1 MLDLSSLITV
11 SFSSVF
17 RTHKFA
23 PVHNCIPQMPM
34 EQQGINWIRFLRKY
48 GPIPRNDN
56 MYDEAIHQ
64 SATRARLEPIIFDH
78 PFRHEVLE
86 CFDSASSATSV
97 VLTGA
102 AGDGKTHLCRQ
113 VWQTVTNKAV
123 LDEPYVTTQVNFH
136 GQGSVRL
143 HIIKDLSEWI
153 PQAGANWEQ
162 DKERVLQRFCESVY
176 EEEPKDIFLIAAN
189 DGQLV
194 DSWRFLSDTESVV
207 KTRKLFEYLLVN
219 DLRSG
224 EGARL
229 KFFNLSRGDSADLLE
244 RALDALISHEGWL
257 HCYQGAAEEFD
268 AFGPNCPIRQNYEL
282 LQTPLVRRR
291 LKELFQLCDFNELHV
306 PIRQILLLLSNAI
319 LGHPGVKDRL
329 MVVRD
334 VATLVRSGTVAKAS
348 LYNNVFGGNLLET
361 RRDGITVFNYLNRFR
376 IGYETSNRIDNIL
389 IFGAADEELQPHFEQ
404 LLVNDKF
411 YGADA
416 SYYAAQRNYVEG
428 PDEDQSSATEFLEM
442 LVSQRRGLFFKILP
456 EQEQDLH
463 LWDLTVFKYAGE
475 YLDRVVNVLRQ
486 GGSVEHPI
494 LARLVRGLNRIFIG
508 MLVANDRELHLAT
521 SLSFSN
527 ARVSRILEDSI
538 PVRRRG
544 HERVELVLR
553 GAVPSLN
560 VVLTESL
567 NCAMDLHLVRYEFL
581 SRVAEGA
588 LPNSFSR
595 ECYED
600 MLAFKSQLLARLSDR
615 QRLYETNNES
625 KVLTFRLLNLDDL
638 GNPVEDLVE
647 VNR

>member
-1 MLDLSSLITV
+1 
-11 SFSSVF
+11 
-17 RTHKFA
+17 
-23 PVHNCIPQMPM
+23 M
-34 EQQGINWIRFLRKY
+34 EKQGVNWIRFLRKY

-64 SATRARLEPIIFDH
+64 SALRAKLKPITFDH
-78 PFRHEVLE
+78 PSHDEIFE
-86 CFDSASSATSV
+86 CFSPASSPTSV

-113 VWQTVTNKAV
+113 VWHAITGNVA
-123 LDEPYVTTQVNFH
+123 LDEPYVSTEINF
-136 GQGSVRL
+136 QGRGSLKL
-143 HIIKDLSEWI
+143 HIIKDLSEWT
-153 PQAGANWEQ
+153 PQAGAEWERE
-162 DKERVLQRFCESVY
+162 KERVLQRFCDSVY
-176 EEEPKDIFLIAAN
+176 EVEPKEIFLIAAN

-219 DLRSG
+219 DLRSD

-244 RALDALISHEGWL
+244 RALDALISHEGWS
-257 HCYQGAAEEFD
+257 HCYQGSAGEID
-268 AFGPNCPIRQNYEL
+268 AFGPSCPIRHNYEL
-282 LQTPLVRRR
+282 LQTQLVRRR
-291 LKELFQLCDFNELHV
+291 LKELFQLCDFNELHI
-306 PIRQILLLLSNAI
+306 PIRQILLLLSNAV

-329 MVVRD
+329 MVARD
-334 VATLVRSGTVAKAS
+334 VPTIVRSGTVAKAS
-348 LYNNVFGGNLLET
+348 LYNNIFGGNLLET
-361 RRDGITVFNYLNRFR
+361 RREGLTVFNYLNRFR

-389 IFGAADEELQPHFEQ
+389 IFGGADEELRPHFEQ
-404 LLVNDKF
+404 LLVNDRF
-411 YGADA
+411 YGADD

-428 PDEDQSSATEFLEM
+428 SDEDQSRTTEFLEM
-442 LVSQRRGLFFKILP
+442 LVSQRRGLFFKVLP
-456 EQEQDLH
+456 EQEQDLQ
-463 LWDLTVFKYAGE
+463 LWSLTVFKYAGE
-475 YLDRVVNVLRQ
+475 YLDRVVKVLRQ

-494 LARLVRGLNRIFIG
+494 LARIVRGLNRIFIG

-553 GAVPSLN
+553 GGVPALN
-560 VVLTESL
+560 VVLTDSL
-567 NCAMDLHLVRYEFL
+567 NCAMDLHLIRYEFL

-600 MLAFKSQLLARLSDR
+600 MLAFKSQLLARLSER
-615 QRLYETNNES
+615 QRLYETTNEPR
-625 KVLTFRLLNLDDL
+625 VLTFRLLNLDDL